1 MPSKLPINLEN
12 LLRQR
17 QVEGERL
24 EYKASW
30 NTDAILRTLRALCTD
45 FENLNTTT

>member
-1 MPSKLPINLEN
+1 MPSQLPINLVN
-12 LLRQR
+12 LLRQW

-30 NTDAILRTLRALCTD
+30 NADAILRTLRDFCT
-45 FENLNTTT
+45 NIGT